1 MTIEQF
7 TGHDIFQLLR
17 PEQVNAL
24 SEAAEDVSYKAG
36 ETIFRRGDRAEF
48 LYVVLGGQVS
58 LRMPRAEGVSLLI
71 DEATKGAMFG
81 YGVCIQLDTYSL
93 TAKCTEDSRLL
104 KIKADTL
111 KRLMDQD
118 LVMGYAIQTTISR
131 VYFERYLETM
141 NKLQAVVQS
150 IPLGVA

>member
-1 MTIEQF
+1 MSTGLL

-24 SEAAEDVSYKAG
+24 SEAAEEVSFNADTTVY
-36 ETIFRRGDRAEF
+36 RRGDKAESLF
-48 LYVVLGGQVS
+48 VVLDGQVS
-58 LRMPRAEGVSLLI
+58 LRMPRAEGVSVLI

-81 YGVCIQLDTYSL
+81 YGVCLDLNTYSL
-93 TAKCTEDSRLL
+93 TAKCAEDSRLL
-104 KIKADTL
+104 KINAATL

-118 LVMGYAIQTTISR
+118 LVMGYAIQTLISR
-131 VYFERYLETM
+131 VYFTRYLETM

-150 IPLGVA
+150 IPLGMA

>member
-1 MTIEQF
+1 MSTGLL

-24 SEAAEDVSYKAG
+24 SEAAEEVSFNADS
-36 ETIFRRGDRAEF
+36 TIYRRGDKAEF
-48 LYVVLGGQVS
+48 LFVVLDGQVS

-81 YGVCIQLDTYSL
+81 YGVCLELNTYSL
-93 TAKCTEDSRLL
+93 TAKCAEDSRLL
-104 KIKADTL
+104 RIKAGTL
-111 KRLMDQD
+111 KRLMDED
-118 LVMGYAIQTTISR
+118 LVMGYAIQTLISR
-131 VYFERYLETM
+131 VYFKRYLETM

-150 IPLGVA
+150 IPLGMS